1 MPWRQLIA
9 GCIVSTRC
17 SCVCPYD
24 ATRPVDGTQLA
35 ASGGLGPVPRK
46 LFCDI
51 GPHARRRVAWPCPRF
66 PLHRA
71 HSACMACSYAC
82 PYDATRRV
90 DNAQLAASGGLGPV
104 PQMLMHAA
112 GRTYPVE
119 SSWGSSSARFSC
131 IVSACCS
138 CVCPYDDTRHVDGT
152 QLAASGG
159 LGPHSW
165 LLAVAWGPSCFAWRD
180 SSARFSC
187 VVSTCCSCVCP
198 YDATRHVDGTQL
210 AASGA

>member
-1 MPWRQLIA
+1 MMPWRQLIA

-119 SSWGSSSARFSC
+119 SSWGSGSARFSC

-159 LGPHSW
+159 LGPIPRVRS
-165 LLAVAWGPSCFAWRD
+165 
-180 SSARFSC
+180 
-187 VVSTCCSCVCP
+187 
-198 YDATRHVDGTQL
+198 
-210 AASGA
+210 

>member
-1 MPWRQLIA
+1 MSARLRRGGGASSTRTPARMRMMPWRQLIA

-112 GRTYPVE
+112 GRTYPVAHMT
-119 SSWGSSSARFSC
+119 SRCMQTA
-131 IVSACCS
+131 
-138 CVCPYDDTRHVDGT
+138 
-152 QLAASGG
+152 
-159 LGPHSW
+159 HSW
-165 LLAVAWGPSCFAWRD
+165 LRRCRGEAAQVAPPAP
-180 SSARFSC
+180 RFF
-187 VVSTCCSCVCP
+187 VVELHRR
-198 YDATRHVDGTQL
+198 A
-210 AASGA
+210 

>member
-1 MPWRQLIA
+1 MSARLRRGGGASSTRTPARMRMMPWRQLIA

-51 GPHARRRVAWPCPRF
+51 GPHARRRVAWPCPSF

-159 LGPHSW
+159 LGPIPRVRS
-165 LLAVAWGPSCFAWRD
+165 
-180 SSARFSC
+180 
-187 VVSTCCSCVCP
+187 
-198 YDATRHVDGTQL
+198 
-210 AASGA
+210 